1 MDVNITMRSGVVN
14 REILE
19 NEIPATRLIIHFF
32 CATGLT

>member
-19 NEIPATRLIIHFF
+19 NKIPATLLIIHFF